1 MSTNGFYFQLC
12 FCPKPYVI
20 SGRSFTLRGFHANK
34 ARRLDQLISKALS
47 GSKPLWSVHGCS
59 SPAVLLSTQT
69 VFYLYPSCV
78 WSWDH
83 WVWWSL
89 RSSKSSMACVFRS
102 QHSNQATE
110 TRWSFLVHLTSI
122 KELNA
127 LPSSNCRRKKFFF
140 DKWYKFDLE
149 SLNRFLSYSLLVL
162 EVLWWPQISFVI
174 LLALLHCYYVAPGS
188 WSWWY
193 EDWLPSGTWW
203 HHALIW

>member
-1 MSTNGFYFQLC
+1 MWSQGGHLPSVVFMPIKLGDWTSSFPRLSLALNLCGLSMAAPHQLC
-12 FCPKPYVI
+12 FWAHKLFFI
-20 SGRSFTLRGFHANK
+20 FIF
-34 ARRLDQLISKALS
+34 
-47 GSKPLWSVHGCS
+47 
-59 SPAVLLSTQT
+59 
-69 VFYLYPSCV
+69 